1 MRITVKLYATLRKYG
16 PPVPLGAGFALD
28 LPEGADVA
36 ALAEHLGLP
45 EGVAWVAMV
54 NDQAVHMDHKVVAGD
69 TVSLFPPVA
78 GG

>member
-16 PPVPLGAGFALD
+16 PALPLGAGFTLD
-28 LPEGADVA
+28 LPEGSDVA
-36 ALAEHLGLP
+36 AVVERLGLP
-45 EGVAWVAMV
+45 ALVPLVAMV
-54 NDQAVHMDHKVVAGD
+54 NDQAVHLDHVVVAGD